1 MRNQRNSERQG
12 ANILFIA
19 AILLACLLL
28 CTQSSGLKLVI
39 DSGVISVEM
48 KLAFLEMT
56 FDFGQLRSKTNSL
69 MVIVG

>member
-1 MRNQRNSERQG
+1 MRSQRNSERQG

>member
-1 MRNQRNSERQG
+1 MRSQRNSERQG

-28 CTQSSGLKLVI
+28 CTQSSGLKLVV
-39 DSGVISVEM
+39 DDGVISFEM
-48 KLAFLEMT
+48 KLAFVEMT
-56 FDFGQLRSKTNSL
+56 FDFGQMRSKTNSL